1 MDNNFFESLKTGY
14 IDKSIES
21 DISYV
26 PEIITNDFNKPQK
39 VLTTL
44 INSLNNC
51 ESFFFNVAFLTKS
64 GVISLFNTFDEIEK
78 LGIKGKILISTYQS
92 FTQPDGLRLLKKFS
106 NLDLKLIDTDNLH
119 GKGYVFKKKFL

>member
-1 MDNNFFESLKTGY
+1 MGSADIELVDYLIENNIDNNFFESLKTGY

-51 ESFFFNVAFLTKS
+51 ESFS
-64 GVISLFNTFDEIEK
+64 
-78 LGIKGKILISTYQS
+78 
-92 FTQPDGLRLLKKFS
+92 
-106 NLDLKLIDTDNLH
+106 
-119 GKGYVFKKKFL
+119 